1 MIKGVIFDLDGT
13 LLNTIDDL
21 TNSVNDTYKFFNDE
35 RRNTNEQTMSMVGHG
50 MKNLI
55 INLFPGKD
63 ETFILKALDVFLDA
77 YARQYKNCTKPYE
90 GIKELVDSLIEKGY
104 KVGVNSNK
112 NNEYTMHLIKM
123 HFPNMNL
130 EYVTGVKPG
139 DKIKPDP
146 TNVNEIIKKME
157 LKYDEV
163 LYVGDSPTDYQTSKN
178 ANLKFVGVA
187 WGYRTKEQ
195 IYNAGADIV
204 VDKADE
210 ILNLL

>member
-1 MIKGVIFDLDGT
+1 MIKGIIFDLDGT

-21 TNSVNDTYKFFNDE
+21 TNSVNDTLKFFNDE
-35 RRNTNEQTMSMVGHG
+35 RRNTNEQTMAMVGHG

-55 INLFPGKD
+55 KNLFPGKD
-63 ETFILKALDVFLDA
+63 ESFILKALDVFLDA
-77 YARQYKNCTKPYE
+77 YARQYTNCTKPYE
-90 GIKELVDSLIEKGY
+90 GIKEVIDSLIEKGY

-112 NNEYTMHLIKM
+112 NNDYTLHLIKL

-146 TNVNEIIKKME
+146 TNVNGIINKME
-157 LKYDEV
+157 LKNDEI

-178 ANLKFVGVA
+178 ANLKFVGVS

-195 IYNAGADIV
+195 IHNAGADIV
-204 VDKADE
+204 IDKANE

>member
-1 MIKGVIFDLDGT
+1 MIKGLIFDLDGT

-35 RRNTNEQTMSMVGHG
+35 RRNTNEQTMAMVGHG

-55 INLFPGKD
+55 VNLFPGKD
-63 ETFILKALDVFLDA
+63 EDFILKALDVFLDA
-77 YARQYKNCTKPYE
+77 YSRQYANLTKPYDGVE
-90 GIKELVDSLIEKGY
+90 DLVDYLIGNGY

-112 NNEYTMHLIKM
+112 NNEYTLHLIKL
-123 HFPNMNL
+123 HFPNINL
-130 EYVTGVKPG
+130 DYVTGIKPN

-157 LKYDEV
+157 LNNDEI
-163 LYVGDSPTDYQTSKN
+163 LYVGDSPTDYLTSKN
-178 ANLKFVGVA
+178 ANVKFVGVE

-195 IYNAGADIV
+195 IFKSGADTV
-204 VDKADE
+204 VDRAEE
-210 ILNLL
+210 ILKLL

>member
-1 MIKGVIFDLDGT
+1 MIKGIIFDLDGT

-21 TNSVNDTYKFFNDE
+21 TNSVNDTLKFFNDE
-35 RRNTNEQTMSMVGHG
+35 RRNTNEQTMAMVGHG

-55 INLFPGKD
+55 KNLFPGKD
-63 ETFILKALDVFLDA
+63 ESFILKALDVFLDA
-77 YARQYKNCTKPYE
+77 YARQYTNCTKPYD
-90 GIKELVDSLIEKGY
+90 GIKELIDSLIEKGY

-112 NNEYTMHLIKM
+112 NNDYTLHLIKL
-123 HFPNMNL
+123 HFPNMNVK
-130 EYVTGVKPG
+130 YVTGVKPG

-146 TNVNEIIKKME
+146 TNVNEVIKKME
-157 LKYDEV
+157 LNNDEV

-178 ANLKFVGVA
+178 ANLKFVGVG

-195 IYNAGADIV
+195 IQSAGADIV

>member
-1 MIKGVIFDLDGT
+1 MIKGIIFDLDGT

-21 TNSVNDTYKFFNDE
+21 TNSVNDTLKFFNDE
-35 RRNTNEQTMSMVGHG
+35 RRNTNEQTMAMVGHG

-55 INLFPGKD
+55 KNLFPGKD
-63 ETFILKALDVFLDA
+63 ESFILKALDVFLDA
-77 YARQYKNCTKPYE
+77 YARQYTNCTKPYE
-90 GIKELVDSLIEKGY
+90 GIKELIDSLIEKGY

-112 NNEYTMHLIKM
+112 NNDYTLHLIKL

-146 TNVNEIIKKME
+146 TNVNGIINKME
-157 LKYDEV
+157 LKNDEI

-178 ANLKFVGVA
+178 ANLKFVGVS

-195 IYNAGADIV
+195 IHNAGADIV
-204 VDKADE
+204 IDNASE

>member
-1 MIKGVIFDLDGT
+1 MIKGIIFDLDGT

-21 TNSVNDTYKFFNDE
+21 TNSVNDTLKFFNDE
-35 RRNTNEQTMSMVGHG
+35 RRNTNEQTMAMVGHG

-55 INLFPGKD
+55 KNLFPGKD
-63 ETFILKALDVFLDA
+63 ESFILKALDVFLDA
-77 YARQYKNCTKPYE
+77 YARQYTNCTKPYE
-90 GIKELVDSLIEKGY
+90 GIKELIDSLIEKGY

-112 NNEYTMHLIKM
+112 NNDYTLHLIKL
-123 HFPNMNL
+123 HFPNMNT

-146 TNVNEIIKKME
+146 TNVNGIINKME
-157 LKYDEV
+157 LKNDEI

-178 ANLKFVGVA
+178 ANLKFVGVS

-195 IYNAGADIV
+195 IHNAGADIII
-204 VDKADE
+204 DNASE